1 MSASAERARKMDNE
15 LLFLEHLLALLE
27 RCPSNR
33 AAECRVVSMKAEC
46 FKAAYSFNTHYEE
59 LQTLL
64 AQQLFSD
71 C

>member
-1 MSASAERARKMDNE
+1 MSASAGRARKMSSE
-15 LLFLEHLLALLE
+15 LLFLEHLLDLLE
-27 RCPSNR
+27 LCPSSR
-33 AAECRVVSMKAEC
+33 AADCRVISMKAEC